1 MARKSLPE
9 RTAAFIESMECLP
22 VSEVPEGP
30 EWTYEL
36 KLDGYRLEVVQ
47 TQKETT
53 LYSRRR
59 NILNRKFPYIA
70 AALKGLP
77 NGTVIDGELVALGS
91 DGRPDFNLAYPRGCR
106 AVRLFRMDKRGSS
119 AAHQVCSHAR

>member
-1 MARKSLPE
+1 MARKALPK
-9 RTAAFIESMECLP
+9 RIAGFIESMECLS
-22 VSEVPEGP
+22 VSAVPEGP

-59 NILNRKFPYIA
+59 NILNKEFPYIA
-70 AALKGLP
+70 TA
-77 NGTVIDGELVALGS
+77 
-91 DGRPDFNLAYPRGCR
+91 
-106 AVRLFRMDKRGSS
+106 
-119 AAHQVCSHAR
+119 